1 MRSAP
6 GAEHRRHEDRRYD
19 MRGGPA
25 DLSFEIF
32 FPKDRFRRAGL

>member
-6 GAEHRRHEDRRYD
+6 GGENGRREDRRHD

-32 FPKDRFRRAGL
+32 FPKDRVRRAGL